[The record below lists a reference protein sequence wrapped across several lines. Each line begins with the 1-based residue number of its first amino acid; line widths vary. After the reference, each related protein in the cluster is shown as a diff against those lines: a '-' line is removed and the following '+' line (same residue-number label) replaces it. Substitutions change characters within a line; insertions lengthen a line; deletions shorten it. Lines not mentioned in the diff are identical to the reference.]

1 MLRLTVEYGIVVVNK
16 DLSDNVEVLLLVC
29 LLNQYLA
36 VLVAVRVNQIKK
48 VISVGNTE
56 NVLISKLK
64 LELRPCNL
72 IG

>member
-1 MLRLTVEYGIVVVNK
+1 MLRLTVEYGIVVVNE